1 MSRSP
6 KLTKTD
12 YSLSL
17 RTRKSNQDFR
27 VLAAESAGR
36 KAGSP
41 LAMDEQS
48 YHLGTEVVP
57 EEDQGLL
64 SQVIEMG
71 IDEEQWSPSKTKSS
85 FKRPLFLVVQYI

>member
-12 YSLSL
+12 CSLSL

-27 VLAAESAGR
+27 VLVAESAGR

-41 LAMDEQS
+41 LAMDEQN
-48 YHLGTEVVP
+48 YHSGTEAVP
-57 EEDQGLL
+57 EENQGLL

-71 IDEEQWSPSKTKSS
+71 IAEEQWSPSKTKSS
-85 FKRPLFLVVQYI
+85 FKRPLFSVVRYM